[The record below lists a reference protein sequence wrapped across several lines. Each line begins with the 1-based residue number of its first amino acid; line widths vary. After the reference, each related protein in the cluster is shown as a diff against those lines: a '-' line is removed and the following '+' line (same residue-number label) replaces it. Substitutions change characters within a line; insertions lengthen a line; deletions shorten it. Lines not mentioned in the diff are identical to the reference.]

1 MVMVLCLDN
10 TAFIVSAYYFINYTI
25 NYKFYFSLGLE
36 TFSQLIYQ
44 DAYGT
49 VSITVI
55 RYLRFWKNILLQEKC
70 KLFS

>member
-10 TAFIVSAYYFINYTI
+10 TAFIVSAYFINYTI

-55 RYLRFWKNILLQEKC
+55 RYLRFWENILLQEKC